1 MRSSRYGTLS
11 VLILALCALVA
22 CGAPPTSPSAVS
34 TTTVAPALSPATAAD
49 GGTPARASAAVPPG
63 KPDSVAPVRGDA
75 PAVVPQSPKANV
87 APPSA
92 PVSKADPKADPK
104 SPTKA
109 DAKADAKGAR
119 SDAAAG
125 KPEVKADPKAPAKA
139 ETKPEKPAPLPLEP
153 KVAEKMPAK
162 PAPKPAPAASPVDAS
177 SGWVVQLGSFAS
189 RENAEKLAR
198 ELKAKKFKAFVSE
211 FRGGGKTLWR
221 VRVGPEQDRARIDRI
236 AERLQGE
243 GHKGNVAPAQ

>member
-1 MRSSRYGTLS
+1 MCSSDL
-11 VLILALCALVA
+11 
-22 CGAPPTSPSAVS
+22 
-34 TTTVAPALSPATAAD
+34 
-49 GGTPARASAAVPPG
+49 
-63 KPDSVAPVRGDA
+63 
-75 PAVVPQSPKANV
+75 
-87 APPSA
+87 
-92 PVSKADPKADPK
+92 
-104 SPTKA
+104 
-109 DAKADAKGAR
+109 
-119 SDAAAG
+119 
-125 KPEVKADPKAPAKA
+125 KPEVKADPKAPVKA
-139 ETKPEKPAPLPLEP
+139 ETKPEKAAPLPQEP

-162 PAPKPAPAASPVDAS
+162 PAATPAPKPAPAASPVDAS

-243 GHKGNVAPAQ
+243 GHKGNVAPVQ